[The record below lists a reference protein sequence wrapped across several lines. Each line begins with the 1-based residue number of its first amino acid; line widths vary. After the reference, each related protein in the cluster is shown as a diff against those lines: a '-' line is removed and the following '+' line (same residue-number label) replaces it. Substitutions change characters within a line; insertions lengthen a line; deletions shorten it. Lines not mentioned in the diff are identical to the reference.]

1 MSVHGTT
8 AAHPGGSPATAAPTA
23 GTGVGD
29 GSFGERI
36 RAFRKMR
43 RLTLKSVAAH
53 AGVSESFL
61 SQVERGNSGASV
73 STLKLIAEALGLSLS
88 DLFSE
93 SPAPQHRV
101 VTPEERPRIL
111 AAGVVKYMLTQ
122 RPLKELEVLEGEFEP
137 GATTGGVE
145 YTHGDSQE
153 LLYVIDGTVELTL
166 GGETFLL
173 TASCS
178 MEYRSSV
185 AHGLRNVGAETARL
199 LWIISP
205 PSL

>member
-1 MSVHGTT
+1 MSVHG
-8 AAHPGGSPATAAPTA
+8 AVPLPSSPS
-23 GTGVGD
+23 VGASD
-29 GSFGERI
+29 GSIGARI

-43 RLTLKSVAAH
+43 RLTLKSVAMH

-73 STLKLIAEALGLSLS
+73 STLRLIAEALGLSLS

-93 SPAPQHRV
+93 SDAPHHRV
-101 VTPEERPRIL
+101 LRPEDRPKIL
-111 AAGVVKYMLTQ
+111 AKGVVKQMLTQ
-122 RPLKELEVLEGEFEP
+122 RPLRELEVLEGEFQP
-137 GATTGGVE
+137 GASTGGVE

-153 LLYVIDGTVELTL
+153 LLYVLDGTVELML
-166 GGETFLL
+166 GGERYTL
-173 TASCS
+173 TGGCT

-185 AHGLRNVGAETARL
+185 AHGVTNTGAGTARL

>member
-1 MSVHGTT
+1 MSVHG
-8 AAHPGGSPATAAPTA
+8 AVPLSDNGTA
-23 GTGVGD
+23 GASDPDIGA
-29 GSFGERI
+29 RI

-43 RLTLKSVAAH
+43 RLTLKGVAAH

-61 SQVERGNSGASV
+61 SQVERGTSGASV
-73 STLKLIAEALGLSLS
+73 STLRLIAEALGLSLS

-93 SPAPQHRV
+93 SDTPHHRV
-101 VTPEERPRIL
+101 LRPQDRPRIL
-111 AAGVVKYMLTQ
+111 AKGVVKQMLTRGRCASWRCSRASSSRGHRQ
-122 RPLKELEVLEGEFEP
+122 
-137 GATTGGVE
+137 GGVE

-153 LLYVIDGTVELTL
+153 LLYVLDGTVELML
-166 GGETFLL
+166 GGERYTL
-173 TASCS
+173 TGGCT

-185 AHGLRNVGAETARL
+185 AHGLTNVGTGTARL

>member
-1 MSVHGTT
+1 MSVHGAVPLSDT
-8 AAHPGGSPATAAPTA
+8 
-23 GTGVGD
+23 GTSGASDPDIGA
-29 GSFGERI
+29 RI

-61 SQVERGNSGASV
+61 SQVERGTSGASV
-73 STLKLIAEALGLSLS
+73 STLRLIAEALGLSLS

-93 SPAPQHRV
+93 SDTPHHRV
-101 VTPEERPRIL
+101 LRPQDRPQIL
-111 AAGVVKYMLTQ
+111 AKGVVKQMLTQ
-122 RPLKELEVLEGEFEP
+122 RPLRELEVLEGEFQP
-137 GATTGGVE
+137 GASTGGVE

-153 LLYVIDGTVELTL
+153 LLYVLDGTVELVL
-166 GGETFLL
+166 GGERYTL
-173 TASCS
+173 TGGCT

-185 AHGLRNVGAETARL
+185 AHGLTNVGTGTARL

>member
-8 AAHPGGSPATAAPTA
+8 TQPGAAAPSALPGGPAGADD
-23 GTGVGD
+23 GD
-29 GSFGERI
+29 FGARI

-43 RLTLKSVAAH
+43 RLTLKSVASH

-93 SPAPQHRV
+93 GGAPQHRV
-101 VTPEERPRIL
+101 VRPEERPRIL

-153 LLYVIDGTVELTL
+153 LLYVLDGTVELTL
-166 GGETFLL
+166 GGETFTL

-185 AHGLRNVGAETARL
+185 AHGLRNVGKGTARL